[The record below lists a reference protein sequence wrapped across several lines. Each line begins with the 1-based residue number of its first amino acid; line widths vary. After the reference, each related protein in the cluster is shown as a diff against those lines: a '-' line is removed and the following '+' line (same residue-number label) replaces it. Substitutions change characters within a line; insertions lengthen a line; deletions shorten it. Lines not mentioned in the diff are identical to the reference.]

1 MTTNKMSS
9 ILIIYTGGTIGMV
22 KDEKTG
28 MLKSF
33 DFDSLLKEIPEI
45 KKFAHQIN
53 VKSFDTPI
61 DSSNMQPSHW
71 IKMAEIIKENYLQND
86 GFVILHGSDTMAYT
100 ASALSFMLENLNKP
114 VIVTGSQLPIGV
126 LRTDAKENLLTA
138 IEIATTQLNGK
149 SVVPEVS
156 IYFEYNLYRGNRAT
170 KTSAEEFKAFTSP
183 NYPVLAEAGVN
194 LKFNYPLIQ
203 PHHNEAL
210 KLNLN
215 FDNNIAT
222 LKMYLGI
229 SPEFVKAVIRTEN
242 LKGIIL
248 ETFGAGNATTESW
261 FIDLLNEAIK
271 KGIVVLNI
279 SQCQGGTVEQ
289 GKYETSSFFNKMG
302 VISGKDLTYEAATT
316 KLMYVLGLGLSYQKT
331 TQLLQQ
337 NLRGEQTV

>member
-1 MTTNKMSS
+1 MSS

-45 KKFAHQIN
+45 KRFAHQISI
-53 VKSFDTPI
+53 KSFDVPL
-61 DSSNMQPSHW
+61 DSSNIQPIHW
-71 IKMAEIIKENYLQND
+71 IRLAQIIADNYQQHD

-100 ASALSFMLENLNKP
+100 ASALSFMLENLDKP
-114 VIVTGSQLPIGV
+114 VIITGSQLPIGV

-194 LKFNYPLIQ
+194 LKFNHGGILSI
-203 PHHNEAL
+203 NKTGL
-210 KLNLN
+210 KLNLKL
-215 FDNNIAT
+215 DNNIAT
-222 LKMYLGI
+222 LKMYPGI
-229 SPEFVKAVIRTEN
+229 SPQFVEAVIGAKN

-261 FIDLLNEAIK
+261 FIDLLKKAITNN
-271 KGIVVLNI
+271 IVILNI

-302 VISGKDLTYEAATT
+302 VISGKDMTYEAAVT
-316 KLMYVLGLGLSYQKT
+316 KLMYVLGLGLANQETAK
-331 TQLLQQ
+331 LLQD
-337 NLRGEQTV
+337 NLRGELTE

>member
-1 MTTNKMSS
+1 MSS

-28 MLKSF
+28 ILRSF

-45 KKFAHQIN
+45 KRFAHNID
-53 VKSFDTPI
+53 VHSFEQPI
-61 DSSNMQPSHW
+61 DSSNMQPTHW
-71 IKMAEIIKENYLQND
+71 VKMAQIIADNYSNHD

-100 ASALSFMLENLNKP
+100 ASALSFMLENLSKP
-114 VIVTGSQLPIGV
+114 VILTGSQLPIGV
-126 LRTDAKENLLTA
+126 LRTDAKENLLSA
-138 IEIATTQLNGK
+138 IEIATTQLEEK
-149 SVVPEVS
+149 SAVPEVA

-194 LKFNYPLIQ
+194 LKFNQSIVR
-203 PHHNEAL
+203 NDGNNKL

-222 LKMYLGI
+222 LKMYPGLSRFI
-229 SPEFVKAVIRTEN
+229 VEALLNTKN
-242 LKGIIL
+242 LKGVVL
-248 ETFGAGNATTESW
+248 ETFGAGNATTEKW
-261 FIDLLNEAIK
+261 FIDLLNQAISK
-271 KGIVVLNI
+271 RIIVLNI

-302 VISGKDLTYEAATT
+302 VISGSDMTFEAATT
-316 KLMYVLGLGLSYQKT
+316 KMMYVFGLNLSIEESKR
-331 TQLLQQ
+331 LLQI
-337 NLRGEQTV
+337 NLRGELTE

>member
-1 MTTNKMSS
+1 MSS

-28 MLKSF
+28 ILRSF

-45 KKFAHQIN
+45 KRFAHNID
-53 VKSFDTPI
+53 VHSFEQPI
-61 DSSNMQPSHW
+61 DSSNMQPTHW
-71 IKMAEIIKENYLQND
+71 VKMAQIIADNYSNHD

-100 ASALSFMLENLNKP
+100 ASALSFMLENLSKP
-114 VIVTGSQLPIGV
+114 VILTGSQLPIGV
-126 LRTDAKENLLTA
+126 LRTDAKENLLSA
-138 IEIATTQLNGK
+138 IEIATTQLEGK
-149 SVVPEVS
+149 SAVPEVA

-194 LKFNYPLIQ
+194 LKFNQSIVR
-203 PHHNEAL
+203 NDGNNKL

-222 LKMYLGI
+222 LKMYPGLSCFI
-229 SPEFVKAVIRTEN
+229 VEALLNAKN
-242 LKGIIL
+242 LKGVVL
-248 ETFGAGNATTESW
+248 ETFGAGNATTEKW
-261 FIDLLNEAIK
+261 LIDILNQAIS
-271 KGIVVLNI
+271 KGIIVLNI

-302 VISGKDLTYEAATT
+302 VISGSDMTFEAATT
-316 KLMYVLGLGLSYQKT
+316 KMMYVLGLNFSIEESKR
-331 TQLLQQ
+331 LLQT
-337 NLRGEQTV
+337 NLRGELTE

>member
-1 MTTNKMSS
+1 MSS

-45 KKFAHQIN
+45 KKFAHHIN

-71 IKMAEIIKENYLQND
+71 IKMAEIIKENYQQND

-126 LRTDAKENLLTA
+126 LRTDAKENLLTS

-149 SVVPEVS
+149 SIVPEVS

-183 NYPVLAEAGVN
+183 NFPVLAEAGVN
-194 LKFNYPLIQ
+194 LKFNYPLIRL
-203 PHHNEAL
+203 HHNEAL

-222 LKMYLGI
+222 LKMYPGI
-229 SPEFVKAVIRTEN
+229 SPEFVKAVIHTAN

-261 FIDLLNEAIK
+261 FIELLNEAIK

-316 KLMYVLGLGLSYQKT
+316 KLMYVLGLGLSYQET
-331 TQLLQQ
+331 IQLLQQ